1 MMSNAKK
8 SLPSYTLGEE
18 LVSSISHG
26 TGALFGVFAL
36 ALCVARSVLHGSV
49 IGTVA
54 SAIYGA
60 SMTILYSMSTLY
72 HALGRNR
79 AKVVFRV
86 LDHCSIYLLIAGTY
100 TPYTLV
106 ALGGALGWT
115 LFGIVWGA
123 AILGITL
130 NAISIERYKVFSMVC
145 YLCMGWV
152 IIFAIRPLLSAI
164 PMASFLL
171 LLWGGIVYTLGAVVF
186 GFGKKMRYIHSVWH
200 FFVLAGSVLHFLSIY
215 LYIL

>member
-1 MMSNAKK
+1 MSNLKK
-8 SLPSYTLGEE
+8 FLPSYTLGEE

-26 TGALFGVFAL
+26 AGALFGVL
-36 ALCVARSVLHGSV
+36 ALVLCVVRSALHGSI
-49 IGTVA
+49 IGIVA
-54 SAIYGA
+54 SAIFGA
-60 SMTILYSMSTLY
+60 SMTVLYSMSTLY

-79 AKVVFRV
+79 AKAVFRV

-106 ALGGALGWT
+106 ALKGALGWT

-130 NAISIERYKVFSMVC
+130 SAVSVERFKVFSMIC

-152 IIFAIRPLLSAI
+152 IIFAVRPLLSAI
-164 PMASFLL
+164 PKESFSL

-186 GFGKKMRYIHSVWH
+186 GFGKKMRYIHSAWH
-200 FFVLAGSVLHFLSIY
+200 FFVLAGSILHFFSIY

>member
-1 MMSNAKK
+1 MSNLKK
-8 SLPSYTLGEE
+8 DLPSYTLGEE
-18 LVSSISHG
+18 LMSSISHG
-26 TGALFGVFAL
+26 VGALFGAL
-36 ALCVARSVLHGSV
+36 TLVLCVAKSVSHGSV
-49 IGTVA
+49 MGIVA
-54 SAIYGA
+54 SAIFGA
-60 SMTILYSMSTLY
+60 SMIVLYSMSTLY

-79 AKVVFRV
+79 AKAVFRV
-86 LDHCSIYLLIAGTY
+86 LDHCSIYFLIAGTY

-106 ALGGALGWT
+106 ALKGALGWT

-130 NAISIERYKVFSMVC
+130 NAVSVERFKVFSMIC

-164 PMASFLL
+164 PWNSFLL
-171 LLWGGIVYTLGAVVF
+171 LLWGGIAYTVGAVVF

-200 FFVLAGSVLHFLSIY
+200 FFVLAGSILHFLSIY

>member
-18 LVSSISHG
+18 LVSAISHG
-26 TGALFGVFAL
+26 TGALFGVL
-36 ALCVARSVLHGSV
+36 ALILCVIKSVLHESV
-49 IGTVA
+49 IGIVA

-60 SMTILYSMSTLY
+60 SMIVLYSMSTLY

-130 NAISIERYKVFSMVC
+130 NAVSLEKFKVFSMIC

-171 LLWGGIVYTLGAVVF
+171 LLLGGVVYTLGALVF
-186 GFGKKMRYIHSVWH
+186 SFGQKMRYIHSVWH